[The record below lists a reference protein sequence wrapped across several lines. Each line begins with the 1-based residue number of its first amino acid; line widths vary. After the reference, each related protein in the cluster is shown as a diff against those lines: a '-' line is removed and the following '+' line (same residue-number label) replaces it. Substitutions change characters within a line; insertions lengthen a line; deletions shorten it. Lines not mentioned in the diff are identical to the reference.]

1 MAVAFLAVL
10 FTLAQADLQGAV
22 SPARLQAHAPD
33 ALVYAAGALGGPVWA
48 KMMALALALSV
59 TASTGCGIVLTA
71 RMIYGMASHR
81 ALPPFLA
88 NVSRRYATPYMRG
101 NVAYHLRFQLPAAW

>member
-10 FTLAQADLQGAV
+10 FTLAQAGLQGAV